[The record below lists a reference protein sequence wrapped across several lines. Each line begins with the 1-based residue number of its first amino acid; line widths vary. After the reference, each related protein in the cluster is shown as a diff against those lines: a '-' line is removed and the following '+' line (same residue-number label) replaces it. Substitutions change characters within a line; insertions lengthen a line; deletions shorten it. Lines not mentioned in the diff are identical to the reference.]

1 MGELDLIE
9 YIRGLASGQAPEWLQ
24 VGIGDDAAVVAL
36 PSGGRIVVTTDML
49 VEGTHFEPGTP
60 PEAVG
65 RKAVARALSDIAA
78 LAARPLCVVAA
89 ACFGEDYEAESRR
102 RICKAIWEASVQ
114 FSAPLVGGDVSGG
127 AGPLSLTVTAIGLP
141 GPKGVVTRAGA
152 QPGDAVC
159 VTGTLGGSQRGRH
172 LSFTP
177 RIAEALDLAERFEVH
192 AMIDVSDGLSTDAL
206 HIARASGAGITLQA
220 EAIPVSEDALALS
233 REAEGRE
240 GPVRHALNDG
250 EDYELIFCVPEPDAK
265 AAGAG
270 GVLGTP
276 VSIIGAVTSEK
287 DSFIVWP
294 GGAREPL
301 RGGGWQHLTV

>member
-1 MGELDLIE
+1 MGELELIE
-9 YIRGLASGQAPEWLQ
+9 YIRGLASGHAPEWLQ
-24 VGIGDDAAVVAL
+24 VGIGDDAAVIAL
-36 PSGGRIVVTTDML
+36 PSGDRIVLTTDML

-60 PEAVG
+60 PKAIG

-89 ACFGEDYEAESRR
+89 VCFNKECNREFQR
-102 RICKAIWEASVQ
+102 RICKAVWEASLQ
-114 FSAPLVGGDVSGG
+114 FSAPLVGGDVSEGE
-127 AGPLSLTVTAIGLP
+127 GPLSLTVTAVGLP

-152 QPGDAVC
+152 LPGDAVC
-159 VTGTLGGSQRGRH
+159 VTGTLGGSLRGRH

-177 RIAEALDLAERFEVH
+177 RIAEALDLAERFELH

-206 HIARASGAGITLQA
+206 HIAQASGRGITLKA

-233 REAEGRE
+233 REGEGHE
-240 GPVRHALNDG
+240 DPVRHALNDG
-250 EDYELIFCVPEPDAK
+250 EDYELVFCLPERDAK
-265 AAGAG
+265 AAAAS
-270 GVLGTP
+270 GVLGTL

-287 DSFIVWP
+287 DSFIVRP

-301 RGGGWQHLTV
+301 RGGGWEHLTG